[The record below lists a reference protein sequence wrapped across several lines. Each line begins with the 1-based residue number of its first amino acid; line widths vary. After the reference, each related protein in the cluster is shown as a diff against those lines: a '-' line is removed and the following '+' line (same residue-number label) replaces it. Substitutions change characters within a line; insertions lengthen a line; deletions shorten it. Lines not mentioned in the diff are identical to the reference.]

1 VSNDRDS
8 LTESQASPPEP
19 SSPVV
24 PDPRPDAPAPVS
36 GALFDGE
43 SNADDFVFSF
53 EQPSEAPPEQPF
65 TVLDAPPVDPLT
77 QAPPPAVVPPL
88 AQPAQVAAQ
97 RPPRRRVKLQARKVR
112 RIVRHIEPWSVLKIS
127 LIFYFCLWIIFV
139 LAGVLLWS
147 VAVSSGIVGK
157 VENFVIELF
166 ALETFAFD
174 ASAIFRG
181 YAFGGLVMVVAG
193 TAFNVLLCVLFNLIS
208 DLTGG
213 LRITV
218 IEEESA
224 RFRPPRNPARAVAP
238 AAVMPTQ
245 GFASG
250 QTSLGAPSVPPV
262 PPPQAQAPPKTG

>member
-1 VSNDRDS
+1 VSNDSDS
-8 LTESQASPPEP
+8 LTESPDSPATPQ
-19 SSPVV
+19 
-24 PDPRPDAPAPVS
+24 PRVAGDARTAPADGAAEQSAS
-36 GALFDGE
+36 GLFDAE
-43 SNADDFVFSF
+43 PDNFEFSF
-53 EQPSEAPPEQPF
+53 GDSEPPTAGQEF
-65 TVLDAPPVDPLT
+65 TVLDAPVPAA
-77 QAPPPAVVPPL
+77 APPQAVPPP
-88 AQPAQVAAQ
+88 QMVAPPVA

-112 RIVRHIEPWSVLKIS
+112 RIVRHVEPWSVLKIS
-127 LIFYFCLWIIFV
+127 LIFYFCLWIIFI

-147 VAVSSGIVGK
+147 VAVSSGIVDK

-166 ALETFAFD
+166 ALETFEFD

-213 LRITV
+213 LRLTV

-224 RFRPPRNPARAVAP
+224 RFRPPRNPSKAVPP

-245 GFASG
+245 GYASG
-250 QTSLGAPSVPPV
+250 QTSLGAPTVPPGAPPLPPGQAL
-262 PPPQAQAPPKTG
+262 PPPN